1 MEMAETKTYFT
12 EEHEWVKVVEGN
24 TVRIGIT
31 EHAQEQLGDIVFIDF
46 VSELGEVSKG
56 DDIVTVE
63 SVKSVSDVYAPVSGV
78 ITKQNDVLNDAPET
92 VNESATDEG
101 WMIEMELSDLAE
113 LEELMDL
120 AAYEA
125 FVAEEEN

>member
-1 MEMAETKTYFT
+1 MVEKNTYFT
-12 EEHEWVKVVEGN
+12 EEHEWVQVIEGN

-31 EHAQEQLGDIVFIDF
+31 DHAQEQLGDIVFIDY
-46 VSELGEVSKG
+46 VADLGTVSKG

-63 SVKSVSDVYAPVSGV
+63 SVKSVSDVYAPVSGT

-92 VNESATDEG
+92 INESAMADG
-101 WMIEMELSDLAE
+101 WMIEMALSDLTE
-113 LEELMDL
+113 LEELMDF

-125 FVAEEEN
+125 FVAEEDN

>member
-1 MEMAETKTYFT
+1 MAKTYYT
-12 EEHEWVKVVEGN
+12 EEHEWVKVIEGN

-46 VSELGEVSKG
+46 TSDLAEVAKG

-63 SVKSVSDVYAPVSGV
+63 SVKSVSDVYAPVAGV
-78 ITKQNDVLNDAPET
+78 ITKQNGVLNDAPET
-92 VNESATDEG
+92 VNTSATDEG
-101 WMIEMELSDLAE
+101 WMVEMEVADLAE
-113 LEELMDL
+113 LEELMDE
-120 AAYEA
+120 AAYAA

>member
-1 MEMAETKTYFT
+1 MTDHKTYFT

-24 TVRIGIT
+24 TARIGIT
-31 EHAQEQLGDIVFIDF
+31 DHAQEQLGDIVFIDY
-46 VSELGEVSKG
+46 VADLGEVAKG

-63 SVKSVSDVYAPVSGV
+63 SVKSVSDVYAPVSGT

-92 VNESATDEG
+92 INESAMVEG
-101 WMIEMELSDLAE
+101 WMIELELFDLAE
-113 LEELMDL
+113 LEELMDQ

-125 FVAEEEN
+125 FVAEEDN

>member
-1 MEMAETKTYFT
+1 MTDHKTYFT

-24 TVRIGIT
+24 TARIGIT
-31 EHAQEQLGDIVFIDF
+31 DHAQEQLGDIVFIDY
-46 VSELGEVSKG
+46 VADLGEVAKG

-63 SVKSVSDVYAPVSGV
+63 SVKSVSDVYAPVSGT

-92 VNESATDEG
+92 INESAMVEG
-101 WMIEMELSDLAE
+101 WMIELELSDLAE
-113 LEELMDL
+113 LEELMDQ

-125 FVAEEEN
+125 FVAEEDN

>member
-1 MEMAETKTYFT
+1 MTDHKTYFT

-24 TVRIGIT
+24 TARIGIT
-31 EHAQEQLGDIVFIDF
+31 DHAQEQLGDIVFIDY
-46 VSELGEVSKG
+46 VADLGEVAKG

-63 SVKSVSDVYAPVSGV
+63 SVKSVSDVYAPVSGT

-92 VNESATDEG
+92 INESAMVEG
-101 WMIEMELSDLAE
+101 WMIELELSELAE
-113 LEELMDL
+113 LEELMDQ

-125 FVAEEEN
+125 FVAEEDN